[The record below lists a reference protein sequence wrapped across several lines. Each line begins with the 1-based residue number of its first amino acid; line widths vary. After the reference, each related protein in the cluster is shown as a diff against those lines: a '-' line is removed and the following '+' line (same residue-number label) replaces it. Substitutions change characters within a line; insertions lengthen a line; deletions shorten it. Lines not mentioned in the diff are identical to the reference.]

1 MSRTIHEAFFL
12 YVEDDATNRKVMRLL
27 MERVLGT
34 AHYAI
39 FEDSTDFM
47 ARLKDLPRV
56 PDVILLDIHL
66 KPLDGFAILRLL
78 RADPIYH
85 DTLVLAV
92 TASIMNDEVND
103 LRASGFDGAIGK
115 PLSLQQFPGQLVS
128 ALAGDPVW
136 DIA

>member
-1 MSRTIHEAFFL
+1 MSRTIQDAFFL
-12 YVEDDATNRKVMRLL
+12 YVEDDASNRKVMRLL

-34 AHYAI
+34 PHYAV

-47 ARLKDLPRV
+47 ARLKELVRV

-78 RADPIYH
+78 RADPSYH

-92 TASIMNDEVND
+92 TASIMSDEVND

-115 PLSLQQFPGQLVS
+115 PLSLQQFPDQIAR
-128 ALAGDPVW
+128 ALAGESVW
-136 DIA
+136 GIV